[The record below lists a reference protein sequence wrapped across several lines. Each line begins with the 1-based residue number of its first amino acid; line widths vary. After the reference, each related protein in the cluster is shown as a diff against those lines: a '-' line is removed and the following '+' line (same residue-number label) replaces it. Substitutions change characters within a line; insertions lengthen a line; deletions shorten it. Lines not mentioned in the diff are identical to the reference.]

1 MAYEY
6 NNRKY
11 ATTAERD
18 KHKMAGISFLDLMFA
33 EALVAGLARD
43 AQRRQERPPPD
54 NFFVLTRD
62 PRAWTQIKEASKKE
76 NMVIC
81 LEFIN
86 EGTSSGAFMDLARE
100 FDSIPFLRVKVG
112 PGLGG
117 TFDEV
122 LITGNCVVIVV

>member
-1 MAYEY
+1 MKAS
-6 NNRKY
+6 
-11 ATTAERD
+11 
-18 KHKMAGISFLDLMFA
+18 HKMAGVSFLDLMFA

-43 AQRRQERPPPD
+43 AQRRERPPPD

-62 PRAWTQIKEASKKE
+62 PRAWMQIKEACKKE

-86 EGTSSGAFMDLARE
+86 EGTSSSVFIDLARE
-100 FDSIPFLRVKVG
+100 FDGIPFLRVKVG

-122 LITGNCVVIVV
+122 KQS

>member
-1 MAYEY
+1 
-6 NNRKY
+6 
-11 ATTAERD
+11 
-18 KHKMAGISFLDLMFA
+18 MAGMSFLDLMFA

-43 AQRRQERPPPD
+43 AQRRERPPPD

-62 PRAWTQIKEASKKE
+62 PRAWMQIKEACKKE

-86 EGTSSGAFMDLARE
+86 EGTSSSMFVDLARD
-100 FDSIPFLRVKVG
+100 FDGIPFLRVKVG
-112 PGLGG
+112 PGIGG

-122 LITGNCVVIVV
+122 KVKFNMLINTKYNL